1 VQSRDEQLM
10 TWTICV
16 LACVGRSSQF
26 SATNENRPRGGRVK
40 LLLRRDEFSMR
51 DYIPVHGPLAV
62 SQFMKLLVCRQR
74 RRSSFRPD
82 FLLASLAPVGSA

>member
-1 VQSRDEQLM
+1 VQWREEQLM

-26 SATNENRPRGGRVK
+26 SATNENRPCGGRVK

-51 DYIPVHGPLAV
+51 DNIPVHGLLAV
-62 SQFMKLLVCRQR
+62 SQLLRRQVCCQR
-74 RRSSFRPD
+74 RSFEFGAD
-82 FLLASLAPVGSA
+82 FLLASPAPVGSA